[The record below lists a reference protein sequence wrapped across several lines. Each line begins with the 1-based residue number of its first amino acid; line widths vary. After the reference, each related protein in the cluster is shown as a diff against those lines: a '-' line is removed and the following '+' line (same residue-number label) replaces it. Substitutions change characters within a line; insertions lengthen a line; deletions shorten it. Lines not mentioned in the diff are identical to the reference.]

1 MEIVSTDMVFKK
13 IGLSK
18 SYYAMQFLLL
28 HTINCLL
35 KLAYS
40 GGNCV
45 EVWSQEF
52 SGKKNY

>member
-1 MEIVSTDMVFKK
+1 MEIVSTDMGFKK

-35 KLAYS
+35 KQAYS

-45 EVWSQEF
+45 EGWSQEF